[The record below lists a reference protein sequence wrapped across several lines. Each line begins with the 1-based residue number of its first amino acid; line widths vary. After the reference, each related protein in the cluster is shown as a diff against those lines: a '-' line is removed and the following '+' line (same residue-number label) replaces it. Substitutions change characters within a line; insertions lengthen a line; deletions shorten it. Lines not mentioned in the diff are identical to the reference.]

1 MWSKKRLEK
10 HLSTGELCLV
20 TLGTLKPSHD
30 PNPSQAHA
38 RWVTTARKNKAPQ
51 QTAHTKYQPREWG
64 QARPSSYQSSHQ
76 LIPETG
82 DNQACVFGQLGW
94 SNPENPL
101 RKLNSQVH
109 EQSKLQLCCGTL
121 LNAMWQPGW
130 EEVWGEMDTR
140 ICMAGSLHCSP
151 ETITLFVTQLYSNTK

>member
-10 HLSTGELCLV
+10 HLRTGELCLV
-20 TLGTLKPSHD
+20 TPGTLGPSHD

-38 RWVTTARKNKAPQ
+38 KWVTTVRKKQSTPADSP
-51 QTAHTKYQPREWG
+51 YQIPATWVRPT
-64 QARPSSYQSSHQ
+64 RPSSYQSSHQ

-121 LNAMWQPGW
+121 LNVMWQPGR
-130 EEVWGEMDTR
+130 E
-140 ICMAGSLHCSP
+140 GSLEGNGYTHMHGRISS
-151 ETITLFVTQLYSNTK
+151 LFTWNYHNIVC